1 MQFEVT
7 ETIFTYPNALL
18 EAWKNGDK
26 HWIPQSLLVPQDV
39 YNQPNYHFGEY
50 FALKQYLEQGW
61 QGTAFYALGDW
72 EPNNEK
78 YDHGRAMVAK
88 YIDPIRL
95 AMFKALRHGLTAGE
109 PDLFLYK
116 DDGSVLFVEV
126 KKQSDRLSP
135 SQLVCLAQI
144 KSILNC
150 DVGVAY
156 LAEEKQVYQPKTYEL
171 NIFDVPQAW
180 IERN

>member
-1 MQFEVT
+1 MTTAEQW
-7 ETIFTYPNALL
+7 L
-18 EAWKNGDK
+18 
-26 HWIPQSLLVPQDV
+26 QSTSTQ
-39 YNQPNYHFGEY
+39 
-50 FALKQYLEQGW
+50 W
-61 QGTAFYALGDW
+61 
-72 EPNNEK
+72 
-78 YDHGRAMVAK
+78 
-88 YIDPIRL
+88 L

-180 IERN
+180 IDRN